1 MQRESGQKVSRAQ
14 RVAGTGHESQRAKVA
29 TIIVRLDAAYPDAQC
44 ALYYETPYQ
53 LLVSVVLSAQANDRI
68 VNRCMRPH
76 YERGLDLTTVL
87 QWGYARLL
95 RNIKQIG
102 LAPTKAKNII
112 ALSKILQNAHDGHVP
127 DDRQALEALPGVGR
141 KTANV
146 ILGELFQQQVLAVDT
161 HVFRTT
167 ARLGLHTAKTATP
180 CEQQL
185 LTVIDRHHLP
195 HAHHL
200 FIAHGRNICHAR
212 RPACGD
218 CMLNDLC
225 GFEPKI
231 PAAKEGSKPSPAKKL
246 LHTQQ

>member
-1 MQRESGQKVSRAQ
+1 MSGQRRRAPRSFRVVERESGQKATRAK
-14 RVAGTGHESQRAKVA
+14 RVANTRRRSPQAKVA
-29 TIIVRLDAAYPDAQC
+29 TLIARLDAAYPDAQC

-53 LLVSVVLSAQANDRI
+53 LLMSVVLSAQANDRI

-76 YERGLDLTTVL
+76 YELGLDLTTVL

-102 LAPTKAKNII
+102 LAPTKAKNIM
-112 ALSKILQNAHDGHVP
+112 ALSKILLDQHDGQIP
-127 DDRQALEALPGVGR
+127 NDRQALEALPGVGR

-167 ARLGLHTAKTATP
+167 ARSACTRRAQPALTGTV

-200 FIAHGRNICHAR
+200 FIAHGRNTCHAR

-218 CMLNDLC
+218 CTLNDLC
-225 GFEPKI
+225 PYEHK
-231 PAAKEGSKPSPAKKL
+231 
-246 LHTQQ
+246 QQ

>member
-1 MQRESGQKVSRAQ
+1 MNGLPVSAVSVVMSVSKSPSNLNSSKRKLLRTKV
-14 RVAGTGHESQRAKVA
+14 EK
-29 TIIVRLDAAYPDAQC
+29 ILVRLRQAYPQAKC
-44 ALYYETPYQ
+44 ALHYETPYQ

-76 YERGLDLTTVL
+76 YERGLDPTTVL
-87 QWGYARLL
+87 KWGYPRLL

-112 ALSKILQNAHDGHVP
+112 ALTKILQTAHAGQVP

-146 ILGELFQQQVLAVDT
+146 VLGELFQQQVLAVDT

-185 LTVIDRHHLP
+185 LTVIARQHLP

-200 FIAHGRNICHAR
+200 FIAHGRATCQAR
-212 RPACGD
+212 RPACHD
-218 CMLNDLC
+218 CVVNDLC
-225 GFEPKI
+225 AFEQKI
-231 PAAKEGSKPSPAKKL
+231 PATTARSER
-246 LHTQQ
+246 

>member
-1 MQRESGQKVSRAQ
+1 MGKKLQ
-14 RVAGTGHESQRAKVA
+14 AKVEA
-29 TIIVRLDAAYPDAQC
+29 ILARLHAAYPEAKC

-53 LLVSVVLSAQANDRI
+53 LLMSVVLSAQANDRI

-76 YERGLDLTTVL
+76 YESGLDLTTVL

-102 LAPTKAKNII
+102 LAPTKAKNIM
-112 ALSKILQNAHDGHVP
+112 ALSKILQKQHAGQVP
-127 DDRQALEALPGVGR
+127 DDRHALEALPGVGR

-146 ILGELFQQQVLAVDT
+146 VLGELFQQQVLAVDT

-167 ARLGLHTAKTATP
+167 LRLGLHTAKTATP

-185 LTVIDRHHLP
+185 LTVIARHHLP

-200 FIAHGRNICHAR
+200 FIAHGRNTCHAR
-212 RPACGD
+212 RPACD
-218 CMLNDLC
+218 ECVLNDLC
-225 GFEPKI
+225 TFEQKMPT
-231 PAAKEGSKPSPAKKL
+231 ATETSK
-246 LHTQQ
+246 H

>member
-1 MQRESGQKVSRAQ
+1 MCALKFQNKLH
-14 RVAGTGHESQRAKVA
+14 AGRKKLRTQVA
-29 TIIVRLDAAYPDAQC
+29 TILTRLHKAHPDAQC

-53 LLVSVVLSAQANDRI
+53 LLLSVVLSAQANDRI

-76 YERGLDLTTVL
+76 YERGLNLNTVL
-87 QWGYARLL
+87 KWGYNRLL

-112 ALSKILQNAHDGHVP
+112 ALSKILQNTHDGQVP
-127 DDRQALEALPGVGR
+127 DNRQALEALPGVGR

-146 ILGELFQQQVLAVDT
+146 ILGELFHQQVLAVDT

-167 ARLGLHTAKTATP
+167 ARLGLHNAKTATP

-200 FIAHGRNICHAR
+200 FIAHGRNTCHAR
-212 RPACGD
+212 RPACD
-218 CMLNDLC
+218 TCVVNDLC
-225 GFEPKI
+225 SF
-231 PAAKEGSKPSPAKKL
+231 AAKTSG
-246 LHTQQ
+246 

>member
-1 MQRESGQKVSRAQ
+1 MERESGQKVSRAK
-14 RVAGTGHESQRAKVA
+14 RVAGTGHKSQRAKVA
-29 TIIVRLDAAYPDAQC
+29 TIIARLDAAYPDAQC

-76 YERGLDLTTVL
+76 HERGLDLTTVL
-87 QWGYARLL
+87 QWGYAQLL

-112 ALSKILQNAHDGHVP
+112 ALSKILQNTHGGQVP

-167 ARLGLHTAKTATP
+167 ARLGLHTAKPLRPANDNCSPSLTATTYHTP
-180 CEQQL
+180 TTCSSP
-185 LTVIDRHHLP
+185 TAATSATRAAP
-195 HAHHL
+195 
-200 FIAHGRNICHAR
+200 
-212 RPACGD
+212 
-218 CMLNDLC
+218 
-225 GFEPKI
+225 
-231 PAAKEGSKPSPAKKL
+231 PAATACSTISVVSSQKYPRQRKGLSHHPPKNCF
-246 LHTQQ
+246 HTRQ

>member
-1 MQRESGQKVSRAQ
+1 MCASKFPSKLSTARRKLRATKVETILARL
-14 RVAGTGHESQRAKVA
+14 QRA
-29 TIIVRLDAAYPDAQC
+29 YPEARC

-76 YERGLDLTTVL
+76 YERGLDLSGVL
-87 QWGYARLL
+87 KWGYARLL

-102 LAPTKAKNII
+102 LAPTKAKHII
-112 ALSKILQNAHDGHVP
+112 ALSKILQNAHGGQVP
-127 DDRQALEALPGVGR
+127 RCRAALEALPGVGR

-146 ILGELFQQQVLAVDT
+146 ILGELFQQPVLAVDT

-167 ARLGLHTAKTATP
+167 ARLGLHTARTATP

-185 LTVIDRHHLP
+185 LTVIDRCHLP

-200 FIAHGRNICHAR
+200 FIAHGRAICHAR
-212 RPACGD
+212 QPACAD
-218 CMLNDLC
+218 CLVSELC
-225 GFEPKI
+225 SFFKQSGKEIGPK
-231 PAAKEGSKPSPAKKL
+231 K
-246 LHTQQ
+246 